1 MIELHTTPTAN
12 GYRASI
18 VLEEC
23 GLDYVARSYDLV
35 KGEHLAP
42 EFLALNPVGR
52 VPAIVDRG
60 AGAAPVVVFGTQAIA
75 IYAAEKSGRLLPA
88 EPAARAAAYSWAGMV
103 ASDAGPA
110 YSGQFVFSKI
120 APQPQGWGLE
130 HFQKQCLRMLGA
142 LETRL
147 QAVRW
152 LAGED
157 YSIADVLAYPLAA
170 VSALRFPS
178 TLAAYP
184 ALQEWAARVGARPA
198 VQRGMQ
204 VPG

>member
-18 VLEEC
+18 ALEET
-23 GLDYVARSYDLV
+23 GLAYVSRSYDLV

-42 EFLALNPVGR
+42 DFLRLNPVGR

-60 AGAAPVVVFGTQAIA
+60 SGEAPIVVFGTQAIA
-75 IYAAEKSGRLLPA
+75 TYVAEKTGRLLPSD
-88 EPAARAAAYSWAGMV
+88 PVARAAAHSWAGMV

-110 YSGQFVFSKI
+110 YSGQFVFSRF
-120 APQPQGWGLE
+120 APPEQSWGLE
-130 HFQKQCLRMLGA
+130 HFQKQCHRMLGA

-147 QAVRW
+147 AEVPY
-152 LAGED
+152 LAGDE

-170 VSALRFPS
+170 VSALRYPGD
-178 TLAAYP
+178 LAAYP
-184 ALQEWAARVGARPA
+184 ALRAWAERVGARPA
-198 VQRGMQ
+198 VQRGMR
-204 VPG
+204 VPA